1 MALGSV
7 SRRVPVRS
15 PDFIEFFEIYLRHE
29 GKYHV
34 YTDFNIMEER
44 WVCFLMVVQVP
55 DLMPIFFY
63 IQLKESLHVHQ
74 ELLVR
79 GLQAR

>member
-1 MALGSV
+1 MALGAV
-7 SRRVPVRS
+7 SRRVRVRS
-15 PDFIEFFEIYLRHE
+15 ADFIEFFEIYLRHE

-34 YTDFNIMEER
+34 YTDFNIIEER

-55 DLMPIFFY
+55 DLMPFFY

>member
-1 MALGSV
+1 
-7 SRRVPVRS
+7 
-15 PDFIEFFEIYLRHE
+15 
-29 GKYHV
+29 
-34 YTDFNIMEER
+34 
-44 WVCFLMVVQVP
+44 MVVQVP
-55 DLMPIFFY
+55 DLMPFFY

>member
-1 MALGSV
+1 M
-7 SRRVPVRS
+7 
-15 PDFIEFFEIYLRHE
+15 
-29 GKYHV
+29 
-34 YTDFNIMEER
+34 
-44 WVCFLMVVQVP
+44 MVIQVP
-55 DLMPIFFY
+55 DWIPFFFY